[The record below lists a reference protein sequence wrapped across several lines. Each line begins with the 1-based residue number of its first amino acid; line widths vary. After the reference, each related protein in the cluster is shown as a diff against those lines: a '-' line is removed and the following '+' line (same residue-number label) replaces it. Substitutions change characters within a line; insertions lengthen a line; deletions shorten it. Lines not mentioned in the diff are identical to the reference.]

1 MKDLLIELDSRMK
14 MPLYEQICRF
24 IKEEIR
30 TGKIAPGEKLP
41 SSRALAA
48 QLSVS
53 RSTVDLAY
61 GQLTS
66 EGYLDSVPWKVYFAG
81 NVREL
86 YQLGDLKRI
95 QTQERQEQRP
105 AFLWDFALNGID
117 EESFPVN
124 IWRKISREVLLEENS
139 GLFQL
144 GEPQG
149 EQSLREVIADY
160 LHHARGVQCRPEQI
174 VMGAGN
180 DYLLMLLTRV
190 MGIGTRIA
198 METYT
203 YRQAYRTFCALG
215 VPVAAIPMDE
225 GGMCVEALDKSGAN
239 LAYVMPSHQFPV
251 GTVMP
256 VKRRLALLDWAN
268 GQEGRYIIEDDY
280 DSEFR
285 YGGRPVPALQ
295 GYDRRGRVIYMG
307 TLSKSVAPAIRI
319 SYLVLP
325 EPLLEVYRQ
334 KASFLA
340 STVSRI
346 DQMVLDEFFR
356 DGYYERHLSRMR
368 AAYKRKR
375 DVLISCL
382 RASFGEGCRIS
393 GEEAGIHLLA
403 AFSLGQEEGELR
415 RRAQAGGI
423 RLYALSEYRI
433 APPEETQGKTPEA
446 ARGKTPEEAQG
457 GTPEETQGGTPEAV
471 LLLGYAH
478 MEEAEIGEAVRELG
492 RLLLG

>member
-1 MKDLLIELDSRMK
+1 MKNLLIELDSRMK

-66 EGYLDSVPWKVYFAG
+66 EGYLDSVPWKGYFAG

-149 EQSLREVIADY
+149 EQSLRDVIADY

-180 DYLLMLLTRV
+180 DYLLMLLSVLLKTDTV
-190 MGIGTRIA
+190 IA
-198 METYT
+198 MENPT
-203 YRQAYRTFCALG
+203 YRSAFQCFRNLG
-215 VPVAAIPMDE
+215 CPTAAIPLDGAGMD
-225 GGMCVEALDKSGAN
+225 VEKLSASQADA
-239 LAYVMPSHQFPV
+239 AYVMPSHQFPM

-256 VKRRLALLDWAN
+256 ISRRMELLRWA
-268 GQEGRYIIEDDY
+268 GEREGRYLIEDDY

-285 YGGRPVPALQ
+285 YRGKPIPALQ
-295 GYDRRGRVIYMG
+295 GYDTKGCVIYLG
-307 TLSKSVAPAIRI
+307 TFSKAIAPGIRV
-319 SYLVLP
+319 SYMVLP
-325 EPLLEVYRQ
+325 ESLLSVYRQ
-334 KASFLA
+334 KGAAFSA
-340 STVSRI
+340 TISRI
-346 DQMVLDEFFR
+346 DQRMLEIFLREGHF
-356 DGYYERHLSRMR
+356 ERHLNRMR
-368 AAYKRKR
+368 SVYRAKH
-375 DVLISCL
+375 DLLIRCL
-382 RASFGEGCRIS
+382 REMSDILELYGENAGLHVRVRFKN
-393 GEEAGIHLLA
+393 GMTEEEA
-403 AFSLGQEEGELR
+403 LR
-415 RRAQAGGI
+415 RAAGEKI
-423 RLYALSEYRI
+423 RVYGLGEYVIEQDASVDRH
-433 APPEETQGKTPEA
+433 T
-446 ARGKTPEEAQG
+446 
-457 GTPEETQGGTPEAV
+457 V
-471 LLLGYAH
+471 LLGYGPLKS
-478 MEEAEIGEAVRELG
+478 EEIQAACRKLKKAWK
-492 RLLLG
+492 